1 MSSSMGDKFSS
12 SSSLIMEVGG
22 GLPRIGNVGSMDW
35 SLDWSLDSSNEMSEK
50 ALSLALAADSAD
62 GVVMALSSLS
72 SSLSSAA
79 FFGGDVVAVSGVEVF
94 CGDEADDF
102 FVCW

>member
-35 SLDWSLDSSNEMSEK
+35 SLDSSNEMSEK

-62 GVVMALSSLS
+62 GVVMELSSVS